1 SRPGGSPAARAGVRL
16 DARPGF
22 APLYFEAAAGM
33 QLAAGDGRRA
43 RFDPFDVP
51 EPVYGGRRPA
61 AQARREEPRAA
72 RGGSQSE
79 VHPDDFA
86 GGSLRGDAPRRRP
99 GRLLLARHPV
109 ADAVLQLLS
118 PVRRQPVRRS
128 RLRADRRRELLGVQH
143 RLPAAPPAL
152 GGGARRRARGQG
164 DPRAADRGQLHAG
177 REQAQRLP
185 RRPRGAEGEADVLG
199 RVRRRRAGRGD
210 PGEHGAGAGPRARAA
225 RVLGQRHHHGAQAPH
240 RRGRGGRARRGA
252 PGRRSGGAGRARD
265 VDGRAAR
272 GDAGRGDEL
281 AQGDGGGMS
290 GAIERVGVIG
300 AGRMGQPIIGHLA
313 RKGFAVQVH
322 DLDPAKQ
329 AAVEK
334 RGARW
339 ADLRALA
346 RESQAILVCVGY
358 DRELRELLSERG
370 LLRDAQRG
378 TIVAVLSTVH
388 PRTIKELAQQ
398 AAPSGVDVV
407 DTTVCRGG
415 WAADEGTLLSFVG
428 GPAGV
433 VERLK
438 PVIAAYSSDIEHTGE
453 AGTAQVAKAANNL
466 MLWACLVASHE
477 GLALAHR
484 YGLDVE
490 KLRKA
495 LLTSSATNGAL
506 ENWGNQTMA
515 WAEDDMASVVG
526 IALPQAGVDR
536 EICRALKPKRYRL
549 DEYGT

>member
-1 SRPGGSPAARAGVRL
+1 
-16 DARPGF
+16 
-22 APLYFEAAAGM
+22 
-33 QLAAGDGRRA
+33 
-43 RFDPFDVP
+43 
-51 EPVYGGRRPA
+51 
-61 AQARREEPRAA
+61 
-72 RGGSQSE
+72 
-79 VHPDDFA
+79 
-86 GGSLRGDAPRRRP
+86 
-99 GRLLLARHPV
+99 
-109 ADAVLQLLS
+109 
-118 PVRRQPVRRS
+118 
-128 RLRADRRRELLGVQH
+128 
-143 RLPAAPPAL
+143 
-152 GGGARRRARGQG
+152 
-164 DPRAADRGQLHAG
+164 
-177 REQAQRLP
+177 
-185 RRPRGAEGEADVLG
+185 
-199 RVRRRRAGRGD
+199 
-210 PGEHGAGAGPRARAA
+210 
-225 RVLGQRHHHGAQAPH
+225 
-240 RRGRGGRARRGA
+240 
-252 PGRRSGGAGRARD
+252 
-265 VDGRAAR
+265 
-272 GDAGRGDEL
+272 
-281 AQGDGGGMS
+281 MS
-290 GAIERVGVIG
+290 GTIERVGVIG

-322 DLDPAKQ
+322 DVDPAKK

-339 ADLRALA
+339 ADLRTLA

-370 LLRDAQRG
+370 LLKDAARG

-398 AAPSGVDVV
+398 AAPAGVDVV

-428 GPAGV
+428 GPAQV

-490 KLRKA
+490 KLRKV
-495 LLTSSATNGAL
+495 LLTSSATSGAL

-515 WAEDDMASVVG
+515 WAEDDMAIVAEMASEAG

-536 EICRALKPKRYRL
+536 EICRALKPKRYQL
-549 DEYGT
+549 DKYGT